1 LFAAFIIYFDKPF
14 KEDDFIII
22 GNDMGVVKEIG
33 LKSTRIQA
41 LGGQE
46 LVMSNTELVNSRINN
61 YKQMKKR
68 RVVFGF
74 GVKYD
79 TGEAKLKKIKSIVT
93 KIFKSVKDVDFDR
106 VHFKEFGD
114 FSLNYE
120 VVYYVDK
127 SDYNIYMDKQEE
139 INMKIYSEFE
149 KAGIDF
155 AFPTQTIRIQ
165 K

>member
-1 LFAAFIIYFDKPF
+1 
-14 KEDDFIII
+14 
-22 GNDMGVVKEIG
+22 
-33 LKSTRIQA
+33 
-41 LGGQE
+41 
-46 LVMSNTELVNSRINN
+46 
-61 YKQMKKR
+61 
-68 RVVFGF
+68 VFGF

-79 TGEAKLKKIKSIVT
+79 TGEAKLKKIKGIVT
-93 KIFKSVKDVDFDR
+93 KIVKNVKDIDFNR

-139 INMKIYSEFE
+139 INLKIYSEFE